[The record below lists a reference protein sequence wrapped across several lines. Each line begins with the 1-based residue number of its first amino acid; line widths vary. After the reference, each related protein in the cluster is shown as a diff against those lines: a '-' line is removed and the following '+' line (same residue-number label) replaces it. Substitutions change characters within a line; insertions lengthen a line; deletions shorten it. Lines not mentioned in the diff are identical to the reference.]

1 MFNRSNHRHPRAS
14 RRLCGAP
21 VALGLCAGLCAT
33 IAACGSEAPG
43 DPSLLS
49 VSVVSPLGSPPS
61 SYRVVVSAKSSKVS
75 VRSCPGSDRD
85 NPIRCTDDGF
95 AVEATSATRKATIK
109 APGHAWQT
117 VALVEQTDDFTQTVE
132 LEQLPPF
139 DQNDDYATG
148 FGPDDGL
155 ETFEAFAVP
164 VDTEL
169 GPSRSVKFIITDLH
183 DAPHVYLQNT
193 RRHPLHYD
201 FARTVLGRSES
212 VTEFEKAT
220 YSGADRDDLAGTL
233 VLYPQLEFESQVAG
247 RELRAPITL
256 NFFPSDDLD
265 PEQALLAF
273 RLLEERLL
281 MAEIAGSKHRLVYL
295 PAGEQQREEL
305 GKATRTFAEQDAL
318 WTDAEELYAGIEE
331 QILNPGLA
339 YGTLRLFTPEAL
351 ERAVVSSQDIVVL
364 TRLPNDLPLV
374 GGTITAELQT
384 PLAHVNVAARA
395 RGTPNLALR
404 NAESDPRVTE
414 LLGKLVRFEVTRSGF
429 TLEPASD
436 EEAQA
441 YWDSQTREPFS
452 PESDSSDHGLPGF
465 DDVGFGGAIYC
476 GPKAANLSELRQ
488 LLGEQAPPGFVVP
501 FWAYDQHMSRSRV
514 SDELCQDA
522 REDCVEEGRS
532 GVLCSGAFDRCSA
545 SASADES
552 PYDYAARLIDDA
564 EFGRDTAVREACLDS
579 LVYVVSHAPVDDV
592 FAAELD
598 ARVAEV
604 FGQAKV
610 RLRSSTN
617 AEDLPNFSGA
627 GLYESKSA
635 WASGEDAASRRI
647 GKVWAS
653 VWGFKAF
660 EERRLWSIDH
670 LAVRMGV
677 AVNPAFDDEQA
688 NGVLITQNI
697 TNPGVVGMYVNVQ
710 LGEVSVTNPEDGAL
724 PEVFSILPAPDGGV
738 QVARQRLSSLSPDE
752 PLLSDEE
759 VAELYRAAA
768 RVQAHFAPLYDQDVS
783 ELALDLEFKFHG
795 PERALIIKQARPYAT
810 RAASSNQ

>member
-1 MFNRSNHRHPRAS
+1 MFQSGHRHPPVSVRHRGARAV
-14 RRLCGAP
+14 RCLC
-21 VALGLCAGLCAT
+21 LGLCAAL
-33 IAACGSEAPG
+33 AACGSQKTGE
-43 DPSLLS
+43 PSWLS
-49 VSVVSPLGSPPS
+49 VAVVSPLGSPPP
-61 SYRVVVSAKSSKVS
+61 SYRVVVSAKHSEVS
-75 VRSCPGSDRD
+75 AESCPGTAQGDV
-85 NPIRCTDDGF
+85 IRCTDEGF
-95 AVEATSATRKATIK
+95 EIEAAPTARTATIK
-109 APGHAWQT
+109 APGNAWQT
-117 VALVEQTDDFTQTVE
+117 VALVRETGECTQTIE
-132 LEQLPPF
+132 LEPLPPF
-139 DQNDDYATG
+139 EQNDDYATG
-148 FGPDDGL
+148 FGSDDGL
-155 ETFEAFAVP
+155 ETFEDFAVP

-183 DAPHVYLQNT
+183 ESPHVYLQNT

-201 FARTVLGRSES
+201 FARTVLGRSQS
-212 VTEFEKAT
+212 ITEFEQAT
-220 YSGADRDDLAGTL
+220 YSGADRDSFAGTL
-233 VLYPQLEFESQVAG
+233 VYYPELRFESQAAG

-256 NFFPSDDLD
+256 NFFPSDSLD

-281 MAEIAGSKHRLVYL
+281 MADVSGAQHRLVYV
-295 PAGEQQREEL
+295 PAGEQQAKAL
-305 GKATRTFAEQDAL
+305 GTATRKFAERDAL

-331 QILNPGLA
+331 QVLNPGLA
-339 YGTLRLFTPEAL
+339 YGTLRLFTPEEL

-404 NAESDPRVTE
+404 DADTDPRVTE

-429 TLEPASD
+429 TLKTAS
-436 EEAQA
+436 EKEARA
-441 YWDSQTREPFS
+441 FWDAQTREPFT
-452 PESDSSDHGLPGF
+452 PDSDCSDHGLPGF
-465 DDVGFGGAIYC
+465 DEVGFAGAIYC

-488 LLGEQAPPGFVVP
+488 LLGEQAPEGFVVP
-501 FWAYDQHMSRSRV
+501 FWAYDQHMSRTRV
-514 SDELCQDA
+514 TDELCQRA

-532 GVLCSGAFDRCSA
+532 GALCTDAFDHCSA
-545 SASADES
+545 SAAAAES
-552 PYDYAARLIDDA
+552 LYDYAARLIDDGG
-564 EFGRDTAVREACLDS
+564 FGSDTAVREACLDS
-579 LVYVVSHAPVDDV
+579 LAYVVSHASVDEA
-592 FAAELD
+592 FGTELD

-604 FGQAKV
+604 FGSAKV

-635 WASGEDAASRRI
+635 WASGEDAASQRI

-660 EERRLWSIDH
+660 EERRLWNIDH

-697 TNPGVVGMYVNVQ
+697 TNPGVAGMYVNVQ

-752 PLLSDEE
+752 PLLSDGE

-768 RVQAHFAPLYDQDVS
+768 RVETHFAPLYDQDSS
-783 ELALDLEFKFHG
+783 ELTLDLEFKFHG

-810 RAASSNQ
+810 RTESSNQ